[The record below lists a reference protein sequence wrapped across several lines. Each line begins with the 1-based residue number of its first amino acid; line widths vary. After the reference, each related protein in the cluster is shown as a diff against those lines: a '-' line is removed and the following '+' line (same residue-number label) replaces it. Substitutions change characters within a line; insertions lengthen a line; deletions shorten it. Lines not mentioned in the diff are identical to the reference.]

1 MLGVT
6 CVKFGIV
13 GSPSCAIFVV
23 GVMFGAT
30 VPLRESAA
38 FATKKVTMLGIVPM
52 LGVTIGGMWMLLLI
66 RPVLLVGTVW
76 ILN

>member
-1 MLGVT
+1 MRN
-6 CVKFGIV
+6 
-13 GSPSCAIFVV
+13 FVV
-23 GVMFGAT
+23 GVMFRAT

-38 FATKKVTMLGIVPM
+38 FATKVTMLGTVPM
-52 LGVTIGGMWMLLLI
+52 LGVTIGGVWMLLLI